1 VGAPLPNDEA
11 TDLELIDRWRKGD
24 EAAAADLVRRHA
36 GTLARFLGGA
46 GADPD
51 DIEDL
56 VQETF
61 FKAFRRVDTF
71 RGGATFRTWVLS
83 IGSNVL
89 KDAWR
94 RRKRRPTTALGDRE
108 FVDDSRNPLGES
120 YASDIQERLEECV
133 RALPPMQRDVFLLR
147 AQQGVEY
154 DGIAKV
160 LDTTPGAARV
170 HYHHAVKRLK
180 KALMLEPER

>member
-1 VGAPLPNDEA
+1 MPDDEA
-11 TDLELIDRWRKGD
+11 TDLQLIDEWRKGD
-24 EAAAADLVRRHA
+24 ESAAAELVRRHA
-36 GTLARFLGGA
+36 GAVARFLGGA
-46 GADPD
+46 GADHD
-51 DIEDL
+51 DVDDL

-61 FKAFRRVDTF
+61 FKAFRRVDSF
-71 RGGATFRTWVLS
+71 RGGSAFRTWVLA

-94 RRKRRPTTALGDRE
+94 RKKRRPTTPIGDRE
-108 FVDDSRNPLGES
+108 FVDDSSDPLGES
-120 YASDIQERLEECV
+120 QANDIKARLEESV
-133 RALPPMQRDVFLLR
+133 RGLPPMQRDVFLLR

-154 DGIAKV
+154 DEIAKV